1 MIQPRLG
8 QVVGVLPAG
17 PVEHLGKITVYDISG
32 IMFWKIRKMHNFN
45 SVEDLYAGH
54 QADAARLPS

>member
-45 SVEDLYAGH
+45 SVDHLHAGH
-54 QADAARLPS
+54 QAEAARLPS